1 MHFVAYARQCFLL
14 LSNEACDT
22 LTPPFNFPSQILYFL
37 NSIKILGA
45 RYLFITFIQLSSS
58 IRLDDSVSKCMSQVA
73 AILCASIR
81 TAKQSLEAVI
91 YPLTTP
97 CTNFFFFF
105 KQKHKTSDTNKTKWE
120 KCMENYWLVYLSW
133 ILKNV
138 NNKDIETMLNI
149 SATAMIIQIVR

>member
-1 MHFVAYARQCFLL
+1 MKMRAIRYIRQSRFMLL
-14 LSNEACDT
+14 HGRCMQNYT

-81 TAKQSLEAVI
+81 MAKQSVEAVI
-91 YPLTTP
+91 LRLSIP
-97 CTNFFFFF
+97 CTKLFVFL
-105 KQKHKTSDTNKTKWE
+105 QTQTQ
-120 KCMENYWLVYLSW
+120 
-133 ILKNV
+133 
-138 NNKDIETMLNI
+138 DIGY
-149 SATAMIIQIVR
+149 V

>member
-1 MHFVAYARQCFLL
+1 MQFVAYASQGFLIV
-14 LSNEACDT
+14 SIMACMQNDT

-81 TAKQSLEAVI
+81 MAKQSLEAVI
-91 YPLTTP
+91 HRLSIP
-97 CTNFFFFF
+97 CTKLFLFP
-105 KQKHKTSDTNKTKWE
+105 QTQT
-120 KCMENYWLVYLSW
+120 
-133 ILKNV
+133 
-138 NNKDIETMLNI
+138 
-149 SATAMIIQIVR
+149 